1 MKILIFYSLKVQF
14 TVKKIVYQYDRNLII
29 NKKDG
34 HPVGRWIKMKRRKK
48 LESVKLSWRHEE
60 GKESFKE
67 MRKSTQ
73 VEGSFKEDR

>member
-48 LESVKLSWRHEE
+48 LESVKLS
-60 GKESFKE
+60 
-67 MRKSTQ
+67 
-73 VEGSFKEDR
+73 